1 MLTFV
6 RFPWKQTDFLA
17 FLNGITNHWEGS
29 IMKVSSTVALAAS
42 SVLALGS
49 IAPAFAHELRILP
62 ANHGKIS
69 LLVGHHVEPAFED
82 SFNAVD
88 VILSTFDGACPA
100 PNTSI
105 SIGQPIDAD
114 GTMAAK
120 DPDTVNLQVDALYL
134 FKSVPP
140 TGPFGSIAPVGI
152 ITQLTLTNQFPLQ
165 EAFSKPGTYDS
176 YYRPTHPGNGTK
188 GAYGFHVYG
197 TVHAGPNSFS
207 CPTDTTPRT
216 LAARTATINAYYV
229 CGPAGSF
236 TPPDNFGCVTAIQHF
251 PGDARDGY
259 EPNRPFTHNGF

>member
-1 MLTFV
+1 MLMFV
-6 RFPWKQTDFLA
+6 LFPETVGFFGLLKW
-17 FLNGITNHWEGS
+17 ITNDREGS
-29 IMKVSSTVALAAS
+29 LMKVSSSVALAAS

-49 IAPAFAHELRILP
+49 VAPAFAHELRILP

-100 PNTSI
+100 PNTSV

-120 DPDTVNLQVDALYL
+120 DPDTVKLKVDALYL
-134 FKSVPP
+134 KKAVRP
-140 TGPFGSIAPVGI
+140 TGPFGSIAPTGI
-152 ITQLTLTNQFPLQ
+152 EAKLTITDGSPLA
-165 EAFSKPGTYDS
+165 EGFRNPGTYDS
-176 YYRPTHPGNGTK
+176 WFRPTHPGNATTG

-207 CPTDTTPRT
+207 CPGDKTPHL
-216 LAARTATINAYYV
+216 LAARTATINAYFV
-229 CGPAGSF
+229 CSVAGSLAA
-236 TPPDNFGCVTAIQHF
+236 PDNFGCLTAIQPF
-251 PGDARDGY
+251 PGEAEDGY
-259 EPNRPFTHNGF
+259 EPNNTNRPRT